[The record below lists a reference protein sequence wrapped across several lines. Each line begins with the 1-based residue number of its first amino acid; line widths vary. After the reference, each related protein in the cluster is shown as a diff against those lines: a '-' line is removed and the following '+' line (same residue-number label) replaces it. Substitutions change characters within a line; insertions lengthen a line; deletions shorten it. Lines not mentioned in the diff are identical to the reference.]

1 MARRIGGVEEFLFVP
16 IGENHQQGR
25 LAVAIMVSG
34 IAFKR
39 QDFIHPWEGPDGDL
53 ERYALCWESKHVI
66 AVSTAIQDWLASS
79 VAKEMMKRGAMLTVL
94 SSLLTALAWPATL
107 LGATDFIDSKWTLAL
122 NRLGNP
128 PLVILHT
135 QSQRDVSLIL
145 DFGVLVAHSFS
156 ARMNISCFI
165 PHYCDN

>member
-1 MARRIGGVEEFLFVP
+1 MTILCVFLWVV
-16 IGENHQQGR
+16 
-25 LAVAIMVSG
+25 LAG
-34 IAFKR
+34 
-39 QDFIHPWEGPDGDL
+39 
-53 ERYALCWESKHVI
+53 
-66 AVSTAIQDWLASS
+66 

-128 PLVILHT
+128 LLVILHT

-145 DFGVLVAHSFS
+145 DFGVLVAGSFIFCQDEHKLFHTSLFVIIDQKVS
-156 ARMNISCFI
+156 ATSGSQTFGG
-165 PHYCDN
+165 

>member
-1 MARRIGGVEEFLFVP
+1 MTSTVDREENSLSCHCKHAVMTILCVFLWVV
-16 IGENHQQGR
+16 
-25 LAVAIMVSG
+25 LAG
-34 IAFKR
+34 
-39 QDFIHPWEGPDGDL
+39 
-53 ERYALCWESKHVI
+53 
-66 AVSTAIQDWLASS
+66 
-79 VAKEMMKRGAMLTVL
+79 VAKEMMKQGAMLTVL
-94 SSLLTALAWPATL
+94 GSLLTALAWPATL

-156 ARMNISCFI
+156 ARMNISWFI
-165 PHYCDN
+165 PHYL